1 MSRYLEV
8 GEAFGHAG
16 VDELRSSAA
25 RSAPFEYQ
33 GAQTRPR
40 WNFTGGFPDPKYFPT
55 RELLSCLEAAAAE
68 DTAVLQYGSEIDES
82 LRYGEASLR
91 RALLGAVAADLDE
104 PVSIAEVML
113 TTGAVG
119 AIELAFR
126 AFLDPGDVVVVEAP
140 TWPAA
145 LTMASQHRVELVA
158 VELDSA
164 GMRIDRLEERIDEL
178 AAEGRR
184 PKLVYT
190 IPTFQ
195 TPTGTVMSVERRR
208 RLADLAARVGFVVLE
223 DGTYEALRYDGEPVP
238 SIQSFDTHDRVLKVG
253 SFSKTVAPAL
263 RVGWI
268 SGREK
273 ALTALASVRTDLG
286 VGQWAA
292 RALALFVDQGGYAE
306 HLQRL
311 IAGYRQK
318 RDVLHAALERE
329 CADLADW
336 SIPPGGY
343 FFWLKLRERVDAGE
357 AKRVAVE
364 NGIAMRPGEQFFGLP
379 EDGRQLL
386 RVAFSLVPEEVIPTG
401 VAELGKALR
410 SAAGGSRR

>member
-1 MSRYLEV
+1 MDGALGRSGLEQ
-8 GEAFGHAG
+8 
-16 VDELRSSAA
+16 LRSSAA
-25 RSAPFEYQ
+25 RAAPFEYT

-40 WNFTGGFPDPKYFPT
+40 WNFTGGFPDPRCFPT
-55 RELLSCLEAAAAE
+55 QHLLACLEAAVAE
-68 DTAVLQYGSEIDES
+68 DMAVLQYGSEIDES

-91 RALLGAVAADLDE
+91 RALRGAVVADRGE
-104 PVSIAEVML
+104 PVTIAEIML

-145 LTMASQHRVELVA
+145 LTIARQHRAELVA
-158 VELDSA
+158 VGIDSA
-164 GMRIDRLEERIDEL
+164 GMRVDQLEERIDEL
-178 AAEGRR
+178 EAQGRR

-195 TPTGTVMSVERRR
+195 TPTGTVMAIERRR

-238 SIQSFDTHDRVLKVG
+238 SIQSFDRHDRVLKVG

-268 SGREK
+268 SGGEE

-286 VGQWAA
+286 VAQWPA
-292 RALALFVDQGGYAE
+292 RALALFVEQGGYAE
-306 HLQRL
+306 HLGRL
-311 IAGYRQK
+311 LATYRQK

-336 SIPPGGY
+336 SVPLGGY
-343 FFWLKLRERVDAGE
+343 YFWLKLRDQVDAGE
-357 AKRVAVE
+357 AQRVAME

-379 EDGRQLL
+379 EDGRQFL
-386 RVAFSLVPEEVIPTG
+386 RVAFSQVPEEVIPIG

-410 SAAGGSRR
+410 SAACGSRR